1 MQVNPDYLY
10 SVDVNKDISVPV
22 VGEVEE
28 ILQIIRPY
36 TSSDVR
42 IATYFYDREDT
53 VEEQQQSLIYFE
65 NTYMK
70 NTGVLYQAQNT
81 FDCVAVLSGTVL
93 NIKEDDILG
102 NVVEV
107 EHNPNLRT
115 IYYSLGEVNV
125 QVGEALSQGDLI
137 GTSGENNITDSASN
151 LLFEVY
157 YNGTLIDPEEFYN
170 MDVTTLEQYLY
181 LEVIA
186 LKELIIYFCDN
197 TLYIV
202 HNMKI
207 IEKKMDS
214 IYQGLVVD
222 RTKFIE
228 SFMQILKKEKI
239 KTKLFGDKI
248 YIVKDVYFNERDM
261 FYLEN
266 IFLELGFVQVLF
278 MDIKDLFLSDYTYI
292 GIFKDYMV
300 FYLDKPVFL
309 DLYYFKDFP
318 KLISYF
324 QEYYESY
331 VVLFGTN
338 ENIPEI
344 NQSLINIYYIDNY
357 KDFIVK
363 SLLKVKKY
371 GV

>member
-1 MQVNPDYLY
+1 MISLKHRKLKGYVLPTLYVIVLIVIFGAVSLVSSLMQVNPDYLY

-70 NTGVLYQAQNT
+70 NTGVLYQATDT

-157 YNGTLIDPEEFYN
+157 YNGTVSYTHLTLP
-170 MDVTTLEQYLY
+170 TT
-181 LEVIA
+181 
-186 LKELIIYFCDN
+186 
-197 TLYIV
+197 
-202 HNMKI
+202 
-207 IEKKMDS
+207 
-214 IYQGLVVD
+214 
-222 RTKFIE
+222 
-228 SFMQILKKEKI
+228 
-239 KTKLFGDKI
+239 
-248 YIVKDVYFNERDM
+248 
-261 FYLEN
+261 
-266 IFLELGFVQVLF
+266 
-278 MDIKDLFLSDYTYI
+278 
-292 GIFKDYMV
+292 
-300 FYLDKPVFL
+300 
-309 DLYYFKDFP
+309 
-318 KLISYF
+318 
-324 QEYYESY
+324 
-331 VVLFGTN
+331 
-338 ENIPEI
+338 
-344 NQSLINIYYIDNY
+344 
-357 KDFIVK
+357 
-363 SLLKVKKY
+363 
-371 GV
+371 